1 MIRKLLIVTSA
12 LLALV
17 SLVLCV
23 SSYLRPISYHLTL
36 LNHALGFVHISDGFI
51 VAGQGFASDRVTGEN
66 SAVKVQLSPK
76 DDDAVFVTVLVKYP
90 PEDRPFIFNVV
101 LPCFTPAAVPI
112 GSPTHTI
119 IMKFY
124 RAPVW
129 LLPLPFAIYPTI
141 VFIRGPYRRYRRRK
155 KGLCW
160 TCAYDLTGNE
170 SGVCPSAGRRWN
182 GKGDRGIAQAAA
194 VAAGKD
200 SDQRPHES
208 G

>member
-66 SAVKVQLSPK
+66 SAVKVQLFPK
-76 DDDAVFVTVLVKYP
+76 DDDAGNITVLSQISSEHPSQIIIIK
-90 PEDRPFIFNVV
+90 
-101 LPCFTPAAVPI
+101 LPCFTPAAIRSGTPK
-112 GSPTHTI
+112 HTI

-141 VFIRGPYRRYRRRK
+141 VFVRGPYRRYRRRK
-155 KGLCW
+155 KGLCI
-160 TCAYDLTGNE
+160 TCGYDLTGNE
-170 SGVCPSAGRRWN
+170 SGVCPECGTKIGS
-182 GKGDRGIAQAAA
+182 
-194 VAAGKD
+194 
-200 SDQRPHES
+200 
-208 G
+208 

>member
-36 LNHALGFVHISDGFI
+36 LNHVLGFVHISDGFI
-51 VAGQGFASDRVTGEN
+51 VAGQGFASDRVTGGN

-76 DDDAVFVTVLVKYP
+76 DGYSGYITVLWQCSSEHQSQV
-90 PEDRPFIFNVV
+90 FIIK
-101 LPCFTPAAVPI
+101 LPCFTPAAI
-112 GSPTHTI
+112 RSGTPTHTI

-155 KGLCW
+155 KGLCQA
-160 TCAYDLTGNE
+160 CGYDLTGDV
-170 SGVCPSAGRRWN
+170 SGVCPECGEA
-182 GKGDRGIAQAAA
+182 I
-194 VAAGKD
+194 
-200 SDQRPHES
+200 
-208 G
+208 